1 MSHWNHII
9 FVPGPY
15 DYGGGTVELGDVFL
29 SKLVAWSARDRPH
42 ITMFCSSSMDGD
54 CGDDVVT
61 RCIYFTGPAVLVV
74 GAPCWPADR
83 EAYDNARV
91 YQRQEPWQSDKE
103 AVMEGQIMSGER
115 AALRLA
121 GDLAQIR
128 AILDKDH
135 PGRSQETRVIVTYSC
150 PSAIYA
156 ANRSKSPFAACI
168 SLGTRVDYKYYEE
181 RVDHWIHGAP
191 AKDPVYTMGNITCR
205 HNMYQAGLR
214 RFTHPRPLCI
224 NAPTL
229 PPVVIVPPPEA
240 APCVVYMTA
249 DPSGGGASLAPSRDG
264 NTSAFAASNDE
275 KK

>member
-15 DYGGGTVELGDVFL
+15 DYGGGTGELGDVFL

-54 CGDDVVT
+54 CGEDVVT

-74 GAPCWPADR
+74 GAPCWPVDR

-103 AVMEGQIMSGER
+103 AVMEGQIMGEER
-115 AALRLA
+115 AAFRLA

-135 PGRSQETRVIVTYSC
+135 SKRHASSSPTAAQAQSMQRIV
-150 PSAIYA
+150 A
-156 ANRSKSPFAACI
+156 
-168 SLGTRVDYKYYEE
+168 SL
-181 RVDHWIHGAP
+181 
-191 AKDPVYTMGNITCR
+191 
-205 HNMYQAGLR
+205 
-214 RFTHPRPLCI
+214 PLQRASVWEH
-224 NAPTL
+224 APTTNTTRSVSITGSTVHQPRTPSTPWATL
-229 PPVVIVPPPEA
+229 RVA
-240 APCVVYMTA
+240 TTCTKLGCVALHTH
-249 DPSGGGASLAPSRDG
+249 DLSASMLQH
-264 NTSAFAASNDE
+264 FLL
-275 KK
+275 